1 MYTEHIMSTIPTPE
15 SPNAPT
21 PVTQAESKPRKV
33 IPLIAIPNDQDMI
46 EAEMAELF
54 DEDRVSHQHGSS
66 EPEAD

>member
-21 PVTQAESKPRKV
+21 PVTQAESKPRKE

-46 EAEMAELF
+46 EAEMA
-54 DEDRVSHQHGSS
+54 D
-66 EPEAD
+66 